1 MEELI
6 PNIRVALTQHRK
18 YLLAMS
24 LALFL
29 MGYIVLGV
37 SNAQIISAEQS
48 FSTLASI
55 RDDTQIPVSIPGK
68 GTYHVN
74 STSGQVS
81 FGEQPRMQVYNDKEK
96 MVFSFPISGFP
107 AKFEVDSTGQYVV
120 VLENVTL
127 ALGTELIIYEITTKD
142 NSSFPLSIL
151 NFPGKVIFVSGITS
165 SVISFLMYLILQRK
179 QNVEER
185 AKLQS
190 FIEISIFSRVSYFAL
205 SLMAGLAA
213 VFGFITVTFP
223 QVLVHAVAIWL
234 VLAVLIAVYWIKITE
249 IVGFFLSE
257 FGYRGLLTMGRII
270 NFSVFLIALFYI
282 VFFAS
287 WTITDPTLRLL
298 YGGVSFW
305 IVIPCM
311 VFLVL
316 MIPFIAP
323 LSVRGNAV
331 LCLQEFLSDYDH
343 NQKNADFGYIRNA
356 SKSIALI
363 LNGYNSL
370 ISSNVL
376 SEYISR
382 EQLNYRG
389 AGPTTQRIM
398 ESLEPFNGKKLA
410 DIIERIPN
418 IKGKEP
424 RSLTFDRVLEHL
436 YYLVATVL
444 SIVSVIVVLLRP
456 IA

>member
-6 PNIRVALTQHRK
+6 PNIKVALTQHRK

-24 LALFL
+24 FALFL

-37 SNAQIISAEQS
+37 SNVQIISAEEC
-48 FSTLASI
+48 FSILASI
-55 RDDTQIPVSIPGK
+55 RDDTQIPVFIPSK

-107 AKFEVDSTGQYVV
+107 AKFEVDSTGHYVV
-120 VLENVTL
+120 VLGNVSL
-127 ALGTELIIYEITTKD
+127 ALGTELIIYEITTKY

-165 SVISFLMYLILQRK
+165 SVISFLLYLILQRK

-190 FIEISIFSRVSYFAL
+190 FIEVPSLLRVLYFVF
-205 SLMAGLAA
+205 SLMAGLVA
-213 VFGFITVTFP
+213 VFGSITITFP

-234 VLAVLIAVYWIKITE
+234 VLAVLITVYWIKIIE

-257 FGYRGLLTMGRII
+257 FGYRGLLIMRRII
-270 NFSVFLIALFYI
+270 IFSILSIVVFYI
-282 VFFAS
+282 VFFVS

-298 YGGVSFW
+298 YEGVSLW
-305 IVIPCM
+305 IVISCM

-316 MIPFIAP
+316 MIPFLAP
-323 LSVRGNAV
+323 LSFRGNAI
-331 LCLQEFLSDYDH
+331 LCLQEFLSDYEH
-343 NQKNADFGYIRNA
+343 NQENADFGYIRNA
-356 SKSIALI
+356 SKSIASI

-370 ISSNVL
+370 IYSNVL
-376 SEYISR
+376 SEYISC

-398 ESLEPFNGKKLA
+398 ESLEPFNGKKLV
-410 DIIERIPN
+410 DIVERIPN
-418 IKGKEP
+418 IKGKEQ
-424 RSLTFDRVLEHL
+424 RKLTFDRVLEHL

-444 SIVSVIVVLLRP
+444 SIVSVIAVLLTL
-456 IA
+456 IT